1 MNSGHVQ
8 GLTQLVIMFKPF
20 FPNCIIQEKVRL
32 GRPDGLDS
40 LGASGD
46 LYTHKHGMEPNKINC
61 FTLYF
66 LLSSHDKF
74 KNNIIII
81 LF

>member
-1 MNSGHVQ
+1 VNSGHVQ
-8 GLTQLVIMFKPF
+8 GLMQLVIMFKPF
-20 FPNCIIQEKVRL
+20 FPNCIIQEKVGL

-40 LGASGD
+40 LGASGG
-46 LYTHKHGMEPNKINC
+46 LYTHKHGTKQNKLLS
-61 FTLYF
+61 LYF